1 MNFFSISKEKLLIIV
16 YGIIIINNITKCK
29 KFFGLSNLLISDSPM
44 FPNQCIAKIYLQC
57 ILEME
62 MFIKKYH

>member
-1 MNFFSISKEKLLIIV
+1 M
-16 YGIIIINNITKCK
+16 KCK

-44 FPNQCIAKIYLQC
+44 FPNQCIAKVYLQC
-57 ILEME
+57 ILEMK